1 MSSMNNARDL
11 LHSAET
17 CVNNGE
23 LDQAQSL
30 IEEAISIKPIEKSIF
45 ADAVNILL
53 NADLYN
59 KAKSLF
65 EIYRKET
72 GLNLVSDYSYEE
84 IIEMERDSRLIVSV
98 DKPVRFRRMSIRERG
113 HFSNIFMLWPV
124 KEIEISDANFSITQ
138 GGKTYK
144 FDWNQVSSAR
154 IVIRDRYKSY
164 GTGTAAK
171 FTQKTFML
179 IVANKEFK
187 FDVSTNFPDF
197 KNNDQLLNLLMK
209 YLQVE
214 IIDTRK

>member
-1 MSSMNNARDL
+1 MGSTNNARDL

-30 IEEAISIKPIEKSIF
+30 IKQAISVKPIEKSIF

-53 NADLYN
+53 DANLYSS
-59 KAKSLF
+59 AKSLF

-72 GLNLVSDYSYEE
+72 GMNLVSDYSYDE
-84 IIEMERDSRLIVSV
+84 IIEMEQDSRLIVSA

-113 HFSNIFMLWPV
+113 HFSNIFTLWPV
-124 KEIEISDANFSITQ
+124 KEIEISDANLSISQ
-138 GGKTYK
+138 GRKIYK

-154 IVIRDRYKSY
+154 IVIKDKYKSY

-171 FTQKTFML
+171 FTQKTFIL

-209 YLQVE
+209 HLQVE

>member
-17 CVNNGE
+17 CINNDE
-23 LDQAQSL
+23 LDLAQSL
-30 IEEAISIKPIEKSIF
+30 IDQVVSIRPIEKSIF

-53 NADLYN
+53 NAALYS

-65 EIYRKET
+65 EIYRIET

-84 IIEMERDSRLIVSV
+84 ITKMEQDSRPIVSV
-98 DKPVRFRRMSIRERG
+98 DNPVRFRRMSIRERG
-113 HFSNIFMLWPV
+113 HFSNIFTLWPV
-124 KEIEISDANFSITQ
+124 KEIKISDANFSITQ
-138 GGKTYK
+138 GGKIYQ

-171 FTQKTFML
+171 FTQKTFIL
-179 IVANKEFK
+179 IVENKEFK

-209 YLQVE
+209 HLQIE
-214 IIDTRK
+214 IIDNRG